1 MTMSS
6 RQSCIPPGQLFK
18 HVVEM
23 VEVLG
28 EEGSGHEQRPKVDKH
43 YHDTVQMTLTIP
55 GVTLAPSLHYPLTPL
70 LITNPTNPVLTAC
83 ATPNHTADADRV
95 GRLRH
100 PFAVDPVASSSPTSS
115 PREALGLEG
124 APG

>member
-1 MTMSS
+1 MPCDRWDHGRTVQLIINDVASCPCRPVALRQAATPVAHMTMSS
-6 RQSCIPPGQLFK
+6 RQSCTPPGQLFK

-23 VEVLG
+23 VEGLG

-70 LITNPTNPVLTAC
+70 LLTLPTLC
-83 ATPNHTADADRV
+83 
-95 GRLRH
+95 
-100 PFAVDPVASSSPTSS
+100 
-115 PREALGLEG
+115 
-124 APG
+124 